1 MVRNNT
7 EKECTEG
14 EKKRLEAA
22 QEALTA
28 CRERVF
34 ELRLQKD
41 QAVVDKAR
49 LVLKHHEHLAQIRQ
63 AHQLL
68 LEARIRLIEAQSDAR
83 GLESK
88 NSEINKLLKE
98 EEAKIEQLKVES
110 DTNKKDAQEALEKV
124 RQMIS
129 DDDNAA
135 ENIMEKLNEIAT
147 GRTPEDIAME
157 IGAEE
162 AKLELMQGLD
172 PGLLR
177 QFEKRAKDIE
187 ELTKRKDAQ
196 TDKLETL
203 TSRIQEVRSKWEP
216 RVDELISKINDA
228 FAYNFEQISCA
239 GEVGVHKDE
248 DFEQWAIEI
257 KVKFR

>member
-1 MVRNNT
+1 MVRNDT
-7 EKECTEG
+7 DKKCTEG

-49 LVLKHHEHLAQIRQ
+49 LVLSHHGHLAQIKQ

-83 GLESK
+83 GLEAK

-98 EEAKIEQLKVES
+98 EAAKIEQLKVES
-110 DTNKKDAQEALEKV
+110 DTNKKDAQEALETV
-124 RQMIS
+124 RQLIS
-129 DDDNAA
+129 DDDSAT
-135 ENIMEKLNEIAT
+135 ENIMEKLNDIAT

-187 ELTKRKDAQ
+187 ELTKRKETQ
-196 TDKLETL
+196 TDKLDTL

-216 RVDELISKINDA
+216 RVDELIGKINDA